1 MVRLVVLTIVLVLSG
16 CAQHGLK
23 TEEHEQIVS
32 LLPAM
37 INGELAALDH
47 GESHPA
53 LTNLYQK
60 AESARQQQ
68 QWQLVFTYLD
78 QARQIQP
85 RTPTVLYRL
94 AWASLQ
100 AGNNA
105 QAEQFAQRALIY
117 AEAGSEVEK
126 RLYGLLAQ
134 SLSRQGRMMEA
145 YSAEQKAQ

>member
-1 MVRLVVLTIVLVLSG
+1 MVRLVVLTILLVLSG

-23 TEEHEQIVS
+23 TEGYEQVVS

-37 INGELAALDH
+37 VNGELAALDH

-117 AEAGSEVEK
+117 ARSEERRV
-126 RLYGLLAQ
+126 
-134 SLSRQGRMMEA
+134 
-145 YSAEQKAQ
+145 

>member
-23 TEEHEQIVS
+23 TEEHEQAVS
-32 LLPAM
+32 LLPVM

-53 LTNLYQK
+53 LINLYQK

-117 AEAGSEVEK
+117 TEAGTEVEK

>member
-1 MVRLVVLTIVLVLSG
+1 MARLVVLTIALLLSA
-16 CAQHGLK
+16 CAQQGLK
-23 TEEHEQIVS
+23 GTQEGIVIAQ
-32 LLPAM
+32 LPA
-37 INGELAALDH
+37 ISNGELASLDQ
-47 GESHPA
+47 GEEHPA
-53 LTNLYQK
+53 LISLYQK
-60 AESARQQQ
+60 AESARQRQ

-85 RTPTVLYRL
+85 RTATVLYRL

-105 QAEQFAQRALIY
+105 QAEQFTQRALIY
-117 AEAGSEVEK
+117 ADADSDVEK

-145 YSAEQKAQ
+145 YTAEQKSK

>member
-1 MVRLVVLTIVLVLSG
+1 MVRLVVLTILLVLSG

-23 TEEHEQIVS
+23 TEDHKQVVS
-32 LLPAM
+32 LLPA
-37 INGELAALDH
+37 IVNGELAALEH
-47 GESHPA
+47 GETHPA
-53 LTNLYQK
+53 LANLYQK

>member
-1 MVRLVVLTIVLVLSG
+1 
-16 CAQHGLK
+16 
-23 TEEHEQIVS
+23 
-32 LLPAM
+32 M

-53 LTNLYQK
+53 LINLYQK

-117 AEAGSEVEK
+117 AEAGTEVEK